1 MRLSNFFDFIN
12 LKYYKYIVAPIL
24 INVSQNYLVDIIF
37 FLLLY

>member
-12 LKYYKYIVAPIL
+12 LKYYKYIVTPIL